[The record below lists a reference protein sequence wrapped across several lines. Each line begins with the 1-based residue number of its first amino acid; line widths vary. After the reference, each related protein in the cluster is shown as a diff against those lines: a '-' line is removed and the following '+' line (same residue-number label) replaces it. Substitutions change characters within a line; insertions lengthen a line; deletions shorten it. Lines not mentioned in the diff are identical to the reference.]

1 MARGKEAG
9 KMLCNILEAVV
20 APIKGVTLL
29 TTRRIN
35 HYNKHETQQHC
46 SYKNFQWNYQ
56 FKKI

>member
-1 MARGKEAG
+1 MERMARGKEVG
-9 KMLCNILEAVV
+9 KMLYIILRNILEAIV

-46 SYKNFQWNYQ
+46 SYKNFQ
-56 FKKI
+56 

>member
-1 MARGKEAG
+1 MERMARGKEAG
-9 KMLCNILEAVV
+9 KMLYIILRNILEAVV

-46 SYKNFQWNYQ
+46 SYKNFQ
-56 FKKI
+56 